1 MEEVE
6 KISSSETLTARI
18 NKYYLNRLRHEAS
31 EKEITVNALVNQIVK
46 HHIYWHSVSPKVGFV
61 PVRKELIRRLC
72 EKHTE
77 EEILAIGQDMG
88 KNKTRDMLLL
98 VGNNFNLIATL
109 EMIEVWI
116 RASGYN
122 YRRKIDGNK
131 YSCTIEHAMGQKWS
145 IYLSEIYRGI
155 FNEFNLQPIF
165 QSTPDVL
172 MFEIEFQ

>member
-18 NKYYLNRLRHEAS
+18 NKYYLNRLRQEAS

-46 HHIYWHSVSPKVGFV
+46 HHIYWHSISPKAGFI
-61 PVRKELIRRLC
+61 PVRKEFIKRLF

-77 EEILAIGQDMG
+77 EEVAEIGQAMG
-88 KNKTRDMLLL
+88 KHKTRDMLML
-98 VGNNFNLIATL
+98 VGNNFNLIGTL

-122 YRRKIDGNK
+122 YRRKIEGNK
-131 YSCTIEHAMGQKWS
+131 YACTIEHSMGQKWS
-145 IYLSEIYRGI
+145 IYLSEIFQGV
-155 FNEFNLQPIF
+155 FNEFNLKPSF

-172 MFEIEFQ
+172 MFEIEFE